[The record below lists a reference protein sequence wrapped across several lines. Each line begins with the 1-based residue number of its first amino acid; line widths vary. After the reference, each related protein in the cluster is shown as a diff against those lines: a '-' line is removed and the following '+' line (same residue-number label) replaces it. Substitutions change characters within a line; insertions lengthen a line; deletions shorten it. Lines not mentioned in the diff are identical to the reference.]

1 MREHLETYTVHSL
14 EVMMY
19 WIPFAD
25 GQLQTVRFRFILL
38 ANFKKIMY
46 ESNRK

>member
-1 MREHLETYTVHSL
+1 MRKHLETYIVHSL

-19 WIPFAD
+19 WIPFTD
-25 GQLQTVRFRFILL
+25 GQLQDVRFLFILV
-38 ANFKKIMY
+38 ANFKKVMY